1 MKITRDVIYDLLPAY
16 FAGEVSAD
24 TRSLIEEFFATD
36 AEFGRMAA
44 RFKTLL
50 DEKGARTQ
58 PETEAAR
65 EREAMGRAREAAE
78 LRVKART
85 AAFVWA
91 CAGVFAWLI
100 ALLTWN
106 QRMGFFNPG
115 VILGICFL
123 TTAVVAFLLSFYVR
137 PESPWRA
144 LVGFDDETLKTVGF
158 KPRGK
163 GAERRR

>member
-16 FAGEVSAD
+16 FAGDVSAD
-24 TRSLIEEFFATD
+24 TRSLIEEFFVTD
-36 AEFGRMAA
+36 AAFGRMAS

-50 DEKGARTQ
+50 EEKGARAQ
-58 PETEAAR
+58 PETDAAR
-65 EREAMGRAREAAE
+65 EREAFDRTREAAD
-78 LRVKART
+78 LRVKARA

-91 CAGVFAWLI
+91 SAGVCAWLI
-100 ALLTWN
+100 AVLTWN
-106 QRMGFFNPG
+106 QRRGFLNPG
-115 VILGICFL
+115 AILGVFFL
-123 TTAVVAFLLSFYVR
+123 AGAVVAFLLSFYVR

-163 GAERRR
+163 GADRR

>member
-16 FAGEVSAD
+16 FAGDVSAD
-24 TRSLIEEFFATD
+24 TRLLIEEFFATD
-36 AEFGRMAA
+36 AEFGRMAS

-50 DEKGARTQ
+50 EEKGARAQ
-58 PETEAAR
+58 PETDAAR
-65 EREAMGRAREAAE
+65 EREAFDRTRDAAD
-78 LRVKART
+78 LRVKARA

-91 CAGVFAWLI
+91 FAGVFAWLI

-106 QRMGFFNPG
+106 QRMGFLNPG
-115 VILGICFL
+115 AILGFFFL
-123 TTAVVAFLLSFYVR
+123 AGAVVAFLLSFYVR
-137 PESPWRA
+137 PESRWRA

-163 GAERRR
+163 GADRR

>member
-16 FAGEVSAD
+16 FAGDVSAD

-36 AEFGRMAA
+36 AEFGRMAS

-50 DEKGARTQ
+50 EEKGARAQ
-58 PETEAAR
+58 PETDAAR
-65 EREAMGRAREAAE
+65 EREAFDCTREAAE
-78 LRVKART
+78 LRVKARA

-91 CAGVFAWLI
+91 FAGAFAWLI

-106 QRMGFFNPG
+106 QRMGFLNPG
-115 VILGICFL
+115 AILGVFFL
-123 TTAVVAFLLSFYVR
+123 AGAVVAFLLSFYVR

-163 GAERRR
+163 GDDRR

>member
-16 FAGEVSAD
+16 FAGDVSAD
-24 TRSLIEEFFATD
+24 TRSLVEEFFATD
-36 AEFGRMAA
+36 AEFGRMAS

-50 DEKGARTQ
+50 EEKGARAQ
-58 PETEAAR
+58 PETDAAR
-65 EREAMGRAREAAE
+65 EREAFDRTRDAAD
-78 LRVKART
+78 LRVKARA

-91 CAGVFAWLI
+91 FAGVFAWLI

-106 QRMGFFNPG
+106 QRMGFLNPG
-115 VILGICFL
+115 AILGVFFL
-123 TTAVVAFLLSFYVR
+123 AGAGVAFLLSFYVR
-137 PESPWRA
+137 PESRWRA

-163 GAERRR
+163 GADRR